1 MIANIGTPKRPP
13 TASPP
18 WNSNVSSSMATTQL
32 PPDFKEF
39 LKLLTDREVEY
50 LLVGGHAV
58 GYHGYPR
65 ATVDM
70 DVWIH
75 RTPDNAAKLE
85 TALRD
90 FGFDLPELSQ
100 EMLLQPERVI
110 RMGVPPIRIEILTDI
125 DGVNF
130 AECYAARI
138 EDNIDDTPAKI
149 INRPHLIQ
157 NKQAS
162 ARHQD
167 LDDLEN
173 L

>member
-1 MIANIGTPKRPP
+1 MNIYSW
-13 TASPP
+13 A
-18 WNSNVSSSMATTQL
+18 
-32 PPDFKEF
+32 
-39 LKLLTDREVEY
+39 
-50 LLVGGHAV
+50 
-58 GYHGYPR
+58 

-70 DVWIH
+70 DVWTH

-85 TALRD
+85 AALRE

-100 EMLLQPERVI
+100 ELLLKPERVI

-125 DGVNF
+125 DGVEF
-130 AECYAARI
+130 AECYAARVEDTI
-138 EDNIDDTPAKI
+138 EEIPVTI
-149 INRPHLIQ
+149 ISRPHLIQ

-162 ARHQD
+162 GRHQD

>member
-1 MIANIGTPKRPP
+1 MNIYSWAATPWVI
-13 TASPP
+13 TA
-18 WNSNVSSSMATTQL
+18 T
-32 PPDFKEF
+32 
-39 LKLLTDREVEY
+39 
-50 LLVGGHAV
+50 
-58 GYHGYPR
+58 PR

-70 DVWIH
+70 DVWTH

-85 TALRD
+85 AALRE

-100 EMLLQPERVI
+100 ELLLKPERVI

-125 DGVNF
+125 DGVEF
-130 AECYAARI
+130 AECYAARVEDTI
-138 EDNIDDTPAKI
+138 EEIPVTI
-149 INRPHLIQ
+149 ISRLHLIQ

-162 ARHQD
+162 GRHQD